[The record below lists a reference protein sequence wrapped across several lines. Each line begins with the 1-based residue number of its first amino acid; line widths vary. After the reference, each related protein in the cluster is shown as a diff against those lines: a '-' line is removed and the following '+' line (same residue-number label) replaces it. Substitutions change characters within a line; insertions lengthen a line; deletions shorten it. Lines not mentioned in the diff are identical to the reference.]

1 MRTPHNTKSQAPIKS
16 KSTKTSCPRHTKKG
30 EKGKNLENDT
40 LEIQDSFGAA
50 RWLQLV
56 GHSWSQ
62 VVNTN

>member
-1 MRTPHNTKSQAPIKS
+1 MRTPHNTKSQVPIKS
-16 KSTKTSCPRHTKKG
+16 KSTKTSCPRHTKQG
-30 EKGKNLENDT
+30 EKGKNLENDN
-40 LEIQDSFGAA
+40 LEIRDSFGAA